1 MLGKSVSKVILFFRD
16 DLVGRSISKLDLV
29 PDRKW
34 ISKQDLIDSGVCTGR
49 AIEIGRASNRAE
61 SLRP

>member
-34 ISKQDLIDSGVCTGR
+34 ISKQDLINSGV
-49 AIEIGRASNRAE
+49 ALVAQFLLHEHQIG
-61 SLRP
+61 L